1 MNGNLFKSLILV
13 ALILSIGGGFS
24 IGLAKAE
31 SGLILEVTQECNI
44 QNAGNNCVT
53 ELKITNNT
61 GKVLDGEAFLHIDY
75 QDYQGVCSNNNE
87 LRNFDGVGIE
97 AYYQES
103 QDKNWLDFSDDWE
116 EGTTTVS
123 GFDIAEGETKPKLK
137 IKTDSALCPGEY
149 TFTLTLEGTVETGEE
164 YTTGNYYVGG
174 TTYIPPT
181 PTTPTTDTGKV
192 TATPGEGGITTLTNP
207 GGSKIELNIPSGAV
221 SEDTNFTIDG
231 VDISSVA
238 HLNPESRLS
247 LVGDLVNEIKAK
259 KDDEFITT
267 FDKPLT
273 LTFTYTD
280 EKIEGIKENS
290 LKIYSWNK
298 TQNEWIAL
306 ENSKV
311 DIDNNTITASV
322 DHFTIFALLGSKIGF
337 TKEREQET
345 EENIS
350 EEEEE
355 KEEEGIISSE
365 ETGESKKESGEEK
378 EETKEKPKNEGEAP
392 KTQPEVKGITKPAP
406 QKEPAPQ
413 KTAAPPKEPA
423 PQKLSNE
430 TPENK
435 TGLMANLA
443 MASGEITQS
452 PFLTFVVILC
462 LVSLVAVGVRK
473 WWLFQK
479 KRKK

>member
-31 SGLILEVTQECNI
+31 SGLILKVIEGQKCNI
-44 QNAGNNCVT
+44 QYSGDSCVAG
-53 ELKITNNT
+53 LKITNNT
-61 GKVLDGEAFLHIDY
+61 GKVLDGEAFLHIN
-75 QDYQGVCSNNNE
+75 YQGICE
-87 LRNFDGVGIE
+87 DGPFDGEGIE
-97 AYYQES
+97 AQFS
-103 QDKNWLDFSDDWE
+103 TGGDSWLDFSDDWE
-116 EGTTTVS
+116 NGTTIIS
-123 GFDIAEGETKPKLK
+123 GFDIVEGETKPKLK
-137 IKTDSALCPGEY
+137 IKTDPALCPGEY

-181 PTTPTTDTGKV
+181 STTPTTDTGKV

-221 SEDTNFTIDG
+221 SENTDFSIEKVNIG
-231 VDISSVA
+231 SISQPD
-238 HLNPESRLS
+238 PESRLS

-290 LKIYSWNK
+290 LKIYWWNR

-311 DIDNNTITASV
+311 DINNNTITASV

-337 TKEREQET
+337 AEEREQET

-350 EEEEE
+350 GEEEE

-365 ETGESKKESGEEK
+365 ETGKSKKENGEEK
-378 EETKEKPKNEGEAP
+378 EETKEKPKNEEPSP
-392 KTQPEVKGITKPAP
+392 KAQPEVKGVTKPAP
-406 QKEPAPQ
+406 PKEPAPQ
-413 KTAAPPKEPA
+413 KTAVPPKEPA

-443 MASGEITQS
+443 MASGKITQS